1 MLKFIPEKDEDLICT
16 SFSDQFRASK
26 VSTALKIKIKYK
38 PRIFLEVSKDII
50 IEGDKVEVTCKANAY
65 PVNIVYRWFIDNDEI
80 IGENRNVLK
89 IENIQK
95 ESDKMKVKCIAAN
108 NVGSSEKMKVLIL
121 IRQPKIVSHPKTSF
135 GRPGEK
141 VTLSC
146 QAEGSPPPR
155 YIWVRG
161 QNCPTQL

>member
-1 MLKFIPEKDEDLICT
+1 MKDEELICT
-16 SFSDQFRASK
+16 SFSDPFSASK

-108 NVGSSEKMKVLIL
+108 NVGSSEKMNVLIL
-121 IRQPKIVSHPKTSF
+121 IRQPESVSQRHHLADLVK
-135 GRPGEK
+135 K
-141 VTLSC
+141 
-146 QAEGSPPPR
+146 SPSLAKLRVALLPA
-155 YIWVRG
+155 ISG
-161 QNCPTQL
+161 LKAILMS